1 LGEELA
7 QNQRRQAMEYDQV
20 LQRQRSLMYATR
32 NALLDGGSLAKE
44 EIVSIAQA
52 TIRDFISTGR
62 YQDPADINR
71 YILDN
76 ISYTLDGLA
85 PEAGKKDK
93 KKVEKYLLR
102 RVRYGYDDQRE
113 RIGSGEKMDDFVRKA
128 TLAAIDEAWVEQV
141 DYLQQLQAAVSGR
154 ASAQMNLLDE
164 YQKDALESFQDME
177 KTIRRNIVR
186 NVLLSSVYPDEEYG
200 IRIVLP

>member
-1 LGEELA
+1 
-7 QNQRRQAMEYDQV
+7 
-20 LQRQRSLMYATR
+20 
-32 NALLDGGSLAKE
+32 
-44 EIVSIAQA
+44 
-52 TIRDFISTGR
+52 
-62 YQDPADINR
+62 
-71 YILDN
+71 
-76 ISYTLDGLA
+76 
-85 PEAGKKDK
+85 
-93 KKVEKYLLR
+93 
-102 RVRYGYDDQRE
+102 VRYGYDDQRE

-177 KTIRRNIVR
+177 KTIRRNIIR